1 MHTGR
6 SNIILIA
13 RARVL
18 ASTARR
24 VVRRRMH
31 TEYSRRVCII
41 LLYSMHTVRARWNS
55 NSLGEGIRARRVLA
69 SR

>member
-6 SNIILIA
+6 SNIILLA

-31 TEYSRRVCII
+31 TEYSRVCII